1 MTFPPWLGSF
11 PYSSASSSSSFS
23 ISTDPIIIN
32 TTQSVIKRRSPTSS
46 FGYRSEA
53 SISKT
58 YYCDSESG
66 SLKYTHSSRKSH
78 PNPESNSD
86 SGVLGEGKRFFK
98 EEWDFLKRGR
108 FAQSRV
114 AAIACPVAA
123 VGSAILVF
131 LFLER
136 REQRA
141 FGRQRSMEKDR
152 EDWGDGFQS
161 V

>member
-78 PNPESNSD
+78 PNPKSNSD
-86 SGVLGEGKRFFK
+86 SGVLGEGKRVFK
-98 EEWDFLKRGR
+98 EEWNFLKRGR

-123 VGSAILVF
+123 VGSAMLVF

-141 FGRQRSMEKDR
+141 IERQRSMEKDR
-152 EDWGDGFQS
+152 EDCGDGFQ
-161 V
+161 